1 MGEGVLVVYQ
11 NGAGPSLIVSG
22 LNQRVYPNTH
32 CSGMNQSMGLQWVL
46 SDATHCV
53 KFSFGTI
60 AKTELHYPS
69 KIVFHQAPL
78 TNVLHSLPRFG
89 FLVAVVAVAAVQFL
103 GLP

>member
-46 SDATHCV
+46 SDATV
-53 KFSFGTI
+53 SSD
-60 AKTELHYPS
+60 LL
-69 KIVFHQAPL
+69 QAL
-78 TNVLHSLPRFG
+78 SILI
-89 FLVAVVAVAAVQFL
+89 
-103 GLP
+103 